1 MLQNVD
7 PVAVFNPNFQRIMIR
22 NLVWL
27 IAFLPFG
34 VYAQSQVQSEAL
46 WRPGV
51 QLSDETQAVLSQFTP
66 GQTTTGGSPEIA
78 ISQTGAG
85 NGVNL
90 SGGGT
95 GNRLSFTQN
104 GNGNQLGLELL
115 GDLNTFTFGQL
126 GNSNTLD
133 LRNVRA
139 SNEQLEITQRG
150 DGNRLTSDGY
160 PFATGVPIKV
170 EQSGGMQLQITNV
183 R

>member
-1 MLQNVD
+1 MK
-7 PVAVFNPNFQRIMIR
+7 R
-22 NLVWL
+22 NLLWL
-27 IAFLPFG
+27 IAFVPFG
-34 VYAQSQVQSEAL
+34 AWAQSGQVQTQSEAL
-46 WRPGV
+46 WRPGT
-51 QLSDETQAVLSQFTP
+51 QLSDETQAVLSQFT
-66 GQTTTGGSPEIA
+66 GQTTTGGSLEIA

-85 NGVNL
+85 NGVSL
-90 SGGGT
+90 SGSGT
-95 GNRLSFTQN
+95 GNRLSFTQS
-104 GNGNQLGLELL
+104 GNSNQLGLELV
-115 GDLNTFTFGQL
+115 GDQNTFTLGQL